1 MATVTSHF
9 ITEGLHCASCSR
21 LVQMTVGDLEG
32 VASVTSDFQTGL
44 TVVEY
49 DAEALTPDD
58 IIAAIVHA
66 GYGARLADAV

>member
-1 MATVTSHF
+1 
-9 ITEGLHCASCSR
+9 
-21 LVQMTVGDLEG
+21 MTVGDLEG

-49 DAEALTPDD
+49 DADALTPDD